1 MSPLKFIKKIHNYE
15 ISLDEAIEDQK
26 KKKLKILINKL
37 DNDYNPRISKKLDE
51 KNRVLESAKNLS
63 DARDEIINLFEK
75 GTFPYKGNDNYNP
88 NKRKEE
94 KSEDESR
101 EESEK
106 QRTKK
111 FTKYIENESK
121 SINYDLFKKYFR
133 FVTPSALLKQL
144 YEKKYIEKQ

>member
-15 ISLDEAIEDQK
+15 ISLDEAIEDQ

-75 GTFPYKGNDNYNP
+75 GTFPYKGNVF
-88 NKRKEE
+88 KTKEE
-94 KSEDESR
+94 KSEDESG

-121 SINYDLFKKYFR
+121 SINYDLFKEYLR

-144 YEKKYIEKQ
+144 YEKKYIEKQWVSK

>member
-1 MSPLKFIKKIHNYE
+1 M
-15 ISLDEAIEDQK
+15 
-26 KKKLKILINKL
+26 
-37 DNDYNPRISKKLDE
+37 DE

-75 GTFPYKGNDNYNP
+75 GTFPYKGNVF
-88 NKRKEE
+88 KTKEE
-94 KSEDESR
+94 KSEDESG

-121 SINYDLFKKYFR
+121 SINYDLFKKYLR

>member
-75 GTFPYKGNDNYNP
+75 GTFPYKGNVF
-88 NKRKEE
+88 KTKEE
-94 KSEDESR
+94 KSEDESG

>member
-15 ISLDEAIEDQK
+15 ISLDEAIEDQ

-75 GTFPYKGNDNYNP
+75 GTFPYKGNVF
-88 NKRKEE
+88 KTKEE
-94 KSEDESR
+94 KSEDESG

-121 SINYDLFKKYFR
+121 SINYDLFKKYLR

-144 YEKKYIEKQ
+144 YEKKYIEKQWVSK